1 MRVTQELQ
9 ELVESHQTRCS
20 RATCQASFD
29 QLAQTLLET
38 LRSPEI
44 TGFEYVRTH
53 QLHTVSV
60 HFRPVYRMTH
70 RNGRTLDLAFTG
82 LATIQVFSARNRR
95 THCYPDEFAA
105 RMAHFKGDCV
115 PAAV

>member
-1 MRVTQELQ
+1 MKVTDELR
-9 ELVESHQTRCS
+9 ELIESHRTRCS
-20 RATCQASFD
+20 SPTCQASFD
-29 QLAQTLLET
+29 QLGEILLET
-38 LRSPEI
+38 LRSPET

-53 QLHTVSV
+53 QLHPVSV

-70 RNGRTLDLAFTG
+70 RDGRTLDLAFTG

-95 THCYPDEFAA
+95 SHCYPEEFAA
-105 RMAHFKGDCV
+105 RMARFTGGSI